1 MSLWLNSPVLI
12 NMKVV
17 LLRTVRSW
25 CTDDYLTGL
34 PPARRASSLVAVSDS
49 EIAIVAFTPKPK
61 GNTISTGEE
70 KCDSERCVR
79 N

>member
-1 MSLWLNSPVLI
+1 MATIENAAILQAELSGKLW
-12 NMKVV
+12 
-17 LLRTVRSW
+17 T
-25 CTDDYLTGL
+25 YLTGL